1 MESSTL
7 VKYMF
12 ARAFY
17 YNDVD
22 YAGAIGCV
30 LIVALT
36 AVALVGL
43 WTTERGPT
51 HEESPHNPGP
61 PT

>member
-1 MESSTL
+1 L

-30 LIVALT
+30 LIVGLT

-43 WTTERGPT
+43 WTTERGA
-51 HEESPHNPGP
+51 SA
-61 PT
+61 